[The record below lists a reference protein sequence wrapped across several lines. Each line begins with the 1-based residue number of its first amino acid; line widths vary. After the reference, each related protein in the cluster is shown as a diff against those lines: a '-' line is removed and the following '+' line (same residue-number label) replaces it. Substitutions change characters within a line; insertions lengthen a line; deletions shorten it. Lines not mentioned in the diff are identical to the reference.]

1 MIYSIVALSII
12 LGICIYLTVISETP
26 FDTFFY
32 FAKVTLIM
40 FFIYS
45 PSTFMLAQVLTMTN
59 TIQSLQNEK
68 ILIKNLETMES
79 MGFIEEI
86 LLDKTGVI
94 TENKLWV
101 ASVRFPQQEILKNG
115 NINLL
120 PLKQSEM
127 L

>member
-1 MIYSIVALSII
+1 
-12 LGICIYLTVISETP
+12 
-26 FDTFFY
+26 
-32 FAKVTLIM
+32 M

>member
-1 MIYSIVALSII
+1 
-12 LGICIYLTVISETP
+12 
-26 FDTFFY
+26 
-32 FAKVTLIM
+32 M

-115 NINLL
+115 NVVVMHC
-120 PLKQSEM
+120 QSK
-127 L
+127 